1 MSLKSLATVAQ
12 VQSILKTNSILV
24 EVDGSIRKITLD
36 KLIDSINAGNEQLL
50 RSVAWGVPIKQS
62 VQSSSNWGR
71 IGNLDMWELFKSQC
85 GRYLVKNNGH
95 AAKLSVINSG
105 IYADGTPLDESIGH
119 VLFHAPKLYFRVM
132 EDAVSG
138 IPTLWMSLIPI
149 GGHFIPETNIGA
161 YKASM
166 SGSALASRSGVRPA
180 NSQNIINFWNA
191 AQVNGLEWGLINY
204 NHYRLM
210 VMLLLSEYGSPN
222 VQQVLGNGVTG
233 TNNDTDNA
241 TPTTWNLGTTK
252 SLGDSCGK
260 IDFSWENSNGITVQG
275 ANHVSLF
282 GIENPYGLMWEYIQG
297 IYCGSS
303 QNANQNGTEIFIYEG
318 NRIPSTDEI
327 ANYPMG
333 DYRQISRLPYSFYIQ
348 EMLVGEFFDLI
359 PTLGGG
365 GGTSYWGDFFF
376 SSLVGQSVFFGGW
389 ANSKHDCGITY
400 LCMNYSWLY
409 TGISIGSRL
418 AYYGELT
425 FMSGR
430 ELVAEV

>member
-166 SGSALASRSGVRPA
+166 SGSALASRSGVQPA
-180 NSQNIINFWNA
+180 ESKNIIDFWNA

-233 TNNDTDNA
+233 TNNNTDNI

-303 QNANQNGTEIFIYEG
+303 KNANQNGTEIFIYEG

-333 DYRQISRLPYSFYIQ
+333 DYRQISRLPNSFYIQ

-365 GGTSYWGDFFF
+365 GGTSYWGDYFF

-389 ANSKHDCGITY
+389 ANSKDHCGITY
-400 LCMNYSWLY
+400 LCMNYCWLY
-409 TGISIGSRL
+409 TAITIGSRL